1 MLASSQVDQS
11 LNPQVGGN
19 VGLGLAIKNYCNF
32 VVYTGKLDVI
42 SQDSQHHVGL
52 TDLISARQ
60 AMVPKRT
67 LVVEPQGLPR
77 DAAHTGLT
85 HFPLWFLSL
94 CNRLH

>member
-19 VGLGLAIKNYCNF
+19 VGLGLAIKNF
-32 VVYTGKLDVI
+32 VVYTGKLI
-42 SQDSQHHVGL
+42 SQDSQHHVEL
-52 TDLISARQ
+52 KDLISARQ
-60 AMVPKRT
+60 AMAPRRT